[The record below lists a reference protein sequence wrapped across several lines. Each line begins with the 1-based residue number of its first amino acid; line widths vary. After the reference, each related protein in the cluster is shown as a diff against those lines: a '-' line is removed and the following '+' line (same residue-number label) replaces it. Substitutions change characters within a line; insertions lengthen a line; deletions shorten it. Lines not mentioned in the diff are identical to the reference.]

1 MADVKTALLG
11 KAIYNGTHGNLSLAY
26 NHTTFK
32 SQASGSDMLMLDIP
46 IGTRVTGL
54 RLINEALGSSVTIQG
69 FIRFDSDGSEIQL
82 TPAIAASGAKTENHI
97 FSPIM
102 VADKGPAKLVVKV
115 AGAAATGKLDAILEF
130 MAVGY

>member
-26 NHTTFK
+26 NHVTFK
-32 SQASGSDMLMLDIP
+32 AQALGSDMIMLDIP
-46 IGTRVTGL
+46 IGTRITGL
-54 RLINEALGSSVTIQG
+54 RLINGALGANVTIQG
-69 FIRFDSDGSEIQL
+69 FVRLDDATEIQL
-82 TPAIAASGAKTENHI
+82 TPAIAASGAKAEAHI

-102 VADKGPAKLVVKV
+102 IADKGPAKLVVKV
-115 AGAAATGKLDAILEF
+115 EGASATGKLDAILEF